1 MGSIAERLKVQVQ
14 RHAQVKAAAAAVSD
28 QPRRRRRALQ
38 VERGLRLSGQP
49 RSQQV
54 EHGGRRRRGRR
65 RSGIG
70 RVLLFSGLSRQR
82 GRGGPKQATEGR
94 DLGAGGRSATAS
106 ASASAGPSARPSAPR
121 RATEGRSGRSSAAQ
135 RGSRRGRRGHELVG
149 GAARKRRLA
158 DRVAA
163 RGARAIHHDE
173 VERSGRGG
181 RRLAVELAADFRA
194 RCGWSAVLLAT
205 VLVLARCRQP
215 RLLGPAR
222 TQPAAFFGRRVTVV
236 LGTGCCR
243 SRS

>member
-14 RHAQVKAAAAAVSD
+14 GHAQVKAAAAPVSD

-38 VERGLRLSGQP
+38 VERGLRRSGQP

-54 EHGGRRRRGRR
+54 EHGGRRRRGRG

-70 RVLLFSGLSRQR
+70 RVLLFSGLSGQR

-94 DLGAGGRSATAS
+94 DLGARGRSATASAS
-106 ASASAGPSARPSAPR
+106 ASASAGPSARPSTPR

-135 RGSRRGRRGHELVG
+135 RGSRRGGRGHELVG

-158 DRVAA
+158 VRVAA
-163 RGARAIHHDE
+163 RGARASHHDE
-173 VERSGRGG
+173 IERSGRGG

-194 RCGWSAVLLAT
+194 PGCGWSAVLLAT

-222 TQPAAFFGRRVTVV
+222 TQPAAFFGHRVTVV
-236 LGTGCCR
+236 LGTGCC
-243 SRS
+243 